1 MVIAQVLLLVF
12 LGHETCTNEDM
23 TDAFKTAPDSATI
36 VLARFLCA
44 VFLHI
49 ILTDE
54 IKQGFAMMKYANNHW
69 WKFDY
74 WF

>member
-12 LGHETCTNEDM
+12 LGYETCTDEEM
-23 TDAFKTAPDSATI
+23 VEKFKTAPTSASI

-54 IKQGFAMMKYANNHW
+54 IKQGFKMMKYANNHW
-69 WKFDY
+69 WKFDA

>member
-1 MVIAQVLLLVF
+1 MVIAQVLLLIF
-12 LGHETCTNEDM
+12 LGYETCTSEDM
-23 TDAFKTAPDSATI
+23 TDAFKTAPNSATI

-49 ILTDE
+49 ILTNE

-69 WKFDY
+69 WKFDQ
-74 WF
+74 WD